1 MQDEVGI
8 SREELQLAARNHGM
22 PLEALRAPITPLGLH
37 YILTHYDIPT
47 VDRGAWR
54 LTVGGHVRAPL
65 ELSLQELQAM
75 QGVTIPVTMECAG
88 NGRALLSP
96 RPVSQPWLHEAV
108 GTAEWSGVP
117 LAAILEMVGPSPGG
131 TEVVFRGLDRGVEG
145 GIVQSFERSLPI
157 AETLRPEVILAFGM
171 NGRPLPPQHG
181 FPLRLIVPG
190 WYGMAS
196 VKWLERITV
205 VDRPFTGPQQAQSY
219 RLRQQEDDAGTPL
232 TRMEPRSLMIP
243 PGIPEFPNRLR
254 HVRAG
259 TVLLEGRAW
268 SGWARLVRVDVSAD
282 GGETWMK
289 ALLGEPPGP
298 HAWIP
303 WSVEWDATVGEHEL
317 ITRAT
322 DETGRTQPL
331 EPEWNVGGYGNNE
344 VQRVRVIVQEGR
356 L

>member
-1 MQDEVGI
+1 MEQEGI
-8 SREELQLAARNHGM
+8 SREELQLASRNHGM
-22 PLEALRAPITPLGLH
+22 PLEALRAPLTPIGLH

-47 VDRGAWR
+47 VDRAAWR

-65 ELSLQELQAM
+65 ELTLQEIQALP
-75 QGVTIPVTMECAG
+75 GVTVTATMECAG

-96 RPVSQPWLHEAV
+96 RPVSQPWLHEAI
-108 GTAEWSGVP
+108 GTAEWSGVS
-117 LAAILEMVGPSPGG
+117 LATILERVGPSPGAV
-131 TEVVFRGLDRGVEG
+131 EVVFRGLDRGLES

-190 WYGMAS
+190 WYGMTS

-205 VDRPFTGPQQAQSY
+205 VDRPFAGHQQSQAY
-219 RLRQQEDDAGTPL
+219 RIRQHEDEAGVPL

-243 PGIPEFPNRLR
+243 PGIPEFPSRLR
-254 HVRAG
+254 HLRPGKV
-259 TVLLEGRAW
+259 VLEGRAW
-268 SGWARLVRVDVSAD
+268 SGWARIVRVDVSAD
-282 GGETWMK
+282 GGESWMK
-289 ALLGEPPGP
+289 AKLGDPPGP
-298 HAWIP
+298 HAWSP
-303 WSVEWDATVGEHEL
+303 WTCEWEATTGDHEL
-317 ITRAT
+317 VSRAT

-331 EPEWNVGGYGNNE
+331 DPPWNLGGYANNG

-356 L
+356 F